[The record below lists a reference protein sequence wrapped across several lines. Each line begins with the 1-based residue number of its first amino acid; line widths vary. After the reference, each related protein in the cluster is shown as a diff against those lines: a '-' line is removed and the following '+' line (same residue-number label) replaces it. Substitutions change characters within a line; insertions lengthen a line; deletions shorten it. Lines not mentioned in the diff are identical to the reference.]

1 MASIMIINTKME
13 FVSPEIG
20 ITGQIGTKNSHS
32 RSSVFCNPWYYET
45 YYKGEFRSSAFLVN
59 ENPE

>member
-13 FVSPEIG
+13 FASLEIG

-32 RSSVFCNPWYYET
+32 QIIS
-45 YYKGEFRSSAFLVN
+45 LL
-59 ENPE
+59 